1 MKILVVEH
9 GTEED
14 RCIGE
19 LAKDPDIELI
29 KIGYPRLNR
38 SADTFRHEKIEF
50 SQLNATDSDAVAEAA
65 AGMDF
70 VVDMT
75 APWMASY
82 IKKGALQANASYV
95 NPKSD
100 ALFWHKFI
108 EGKRRLQNSPSIVS
122 PEMKKMK
129 YRKAHLIDS
138 K

>member
-9 GTEED
+9 GTQED

-29 KIGYPRLNR
+29 KIGYPRLNGKI
-38 SADTFRHEKIEF
+38 ATFNHEKVQF

-70 VVDMT
+70 VVDM
-75 APWMASY
+75 ADPWMSSY
-82 IKKGALQANASYV
+82 IRKGALQARSSYV

-100 ALFWHKFI
+100 TGFWRKFM
-108 EGKRRLQNSPSIVS
+108 EGKRRLQNAPSIIS
-122 PEMKKMK
+122 PERKKMK

>member
-9 GTEED
+9 GAQEE
-14 RCIGE
+14 RCIGK
-19 LAKDPDIELI
+19 LAKDPNIELI
-29 KIGYPRLNR
+29 KIGHPQLNN
-38 SADTFRHEKIEF
+38 SFNTLNHEKIEF

-65 AGMDF
+65 TGMDF

-75 APWMASY
+75 ASWMSSY
-82 IKKGALQANASYV
+82 IQKGALQANASYV

-100 ALFWHKFI
+100 PLFWHKFI
-108 EGKRRLQNSPSIVS
+108 EGERRLQNSPSIVS
-122 PEMKKMK
+122 PRMKKIK